1 MNKPFD
7 RAVAALSRIF
17 EIGLFAVSAII
28 TILAILTLVM
38 SERLIEFLQSQPVT
52 YSTYLP
58 GLNVTISGENAVLI
72 PKALFIMLL
81 AAAATWFLSALI
93 FRNVNLIL
101 RTSMGKTDFSIGPTP
116 FQPVIVRM
124 IKEIGIL
131 SIIITV
137 VYFIAYCLEKA
148 FYGNVVSGM
157 SIPFSAAAFGV
168 IIICLSRVFA
178 YGMELQQYVNGLV

>member
-38 SERLIEFLQSQPVT
+38 SERLIEFVQSQPAS
-52 YSTYLP
+52 YSTYLL
-58 GLNVTISGENAVLI
+58 GLNVTISGENSALI

-81 AAAATWFLSALI
+81 AAAVTGILTALI

-101 RTSMGKTDFSIGPTP
+101 RTAMGKTQFSIGATP
-116 FQPVIVRM
+116 FQPAIVRL

-131 SIIITV
+131 SIIISV
-137 VYFIAYCLEKA
+137 VYCVSYGLEKA
-148 FYGNVVSGM
+148 LCGNLISGM
-157 SIPFSAAAFGV
+157 AIPFSPAAFGV
-168 IIICLSRVFA
+168 IILCLSRVFA
-178 YGMELQQYVNGLV
+178 YGVELEQDVDGLV